1 MGEYADM
8 LINDEIEKACRV
20 GDNKNRTI
28 AEMVADGILTD
39 RPTTQRR
46 TQPWKGIGDPTPRHV
61 GVAQPWAPVASLPK
75 GLDQLLVGEIAT
87 CTVCNMGNLKVS
99 LDLGKLRLRDENG
112 FWHGCDPAAKSLSD
126 EIQVAKD
133 LPF

>member
-8 LINDEIEKACRV
+8 LINDEIDKACRL

-28 AEMVADGILTD
+28 AEMAVETANC
-39 RPTTQRR
+39 PPPQRR
-46 TQPWKGIGDPTPRHV
+46 TQPWKGIGDPTPRHA
-61 GVAQPWAPVASLPK
+61 GVAQPWAPVAPLPK